1 MLEYE
6 IKQEVCLNQP
16 ETHII
21 PRGKPMNLL
30 RLSIF
35 VLFFTAV
42 VAEKSVLASQQ
53 KADWSTRFGTGYL
66 LSDDADFDNGGNYS
80 SQSFFISG
88 STRKAIGQ
96 NSSLGVGVDYTA
108 IDYDFGGFAVTP
120 WGRADFLTLS
130 VPFSTAIGEEGQF
143 GFIGSLGTAS
153 EESADFAEGVTVTT
167 VVSYM
172 HRFAPALSAGLG
184 AGYVYGLEDSTFFP
198 MLLVRWQITDHLLL
212 ANPFR
217 PGPFGPAGLELSYRF
232 NEQLDFGLGGV
243 YRSVRFALD
252 DTSPVAPAGFA
263 EFEGFPVF
271 ARIGWDAT
279 QSISLNGYLGMTLG
293 GQLNIDDSG
302 GHELSEDD
310 YDTQAIIGLNI
321 SGRF

>member
-1 MLEYE
+1 
-6 IKQEVCLNQP
+6 
-16 ETHII
+16 
-21 PRGKPMNLL
+21 MNPLKVSFL
-30 RLSIF
+30 
-35 VLFFTAV
+35 VLIFTAFA
-42 VAEKSVLASQQ
+42 AEKTVLASQPT
-53 KADWSTRFGTGYL
+53 AGWSTRFGTGYF
-66 LSDDADFDNGGNYS
+66 LSNDADFDNGGNYS
-80 SQSFFISG
+80 SQSFIISG
-88 STRKAIGQ
+88 STQKAIGQ
-96 NSSLGVGVDYTA
+96 KSSLGVGVDYTA
-108 IDYDFGGFAVTP
+108 IVYDFGGLSVTP
-120 WGRADFLTLS
+120 WDRADFLTIS
-130 VPFSTAIGEEGQF
+130 VPFSTAVGEEGQF

-167 VVSYM
+167 VASYI
-172 HRFAPALSAGLG
+172 HRFSPDLSAGLG

-243 YRSVRFALD
+243 YRSMRFALD
-252 DTSPVAPAGFA
+252 DTSPVAPSGFA

-293 GQLNIDDSG
+293 GQLNIDDSD
-302 GHELSEDD
+302 GHEVSEDD
-310 YDTQAIIGLNI
+310 HDTQAIIGLSL

>member
-1 MLEYE
+1 
-6 IKQEVCLNQP
+6 
-16 ETHII
+16 
-21 PRGKPMNLL
+21 MNPLKVSFL
-30 RLSIF
+30 
-35 VLFFTAV
+35 VLIFTAFA
-42 VAEKSVLASQQ
+42 AEKTVLASQPT
-53 KADWSTRFGTGYL
+53 AGWSTRFGTGYF
-66 LSDDADFDNGGNYS
+66 LSNDADFDNGGNYS

-96 NSSLGVGVDYTA
+96 KSSLGVGVDYTA
-108 IDYDFGGFAVTP
+108 IEYDFGGFALTP
-120 WGRADFLTLS
+120 WDRADFLTIS
-130 VPFSTAIGEEGQF
+130 VPFSTAVGEEGQF

-167 VVSYM
+167 VASYI
-172 HRFAPALSAGLG
+172 HRFSPDLSAGLG

-243 YRSVRFALD
+243 YRSMRFALD
-252 DTSPVAPAGFA
+252 DTSPVAPSGFA

-293 GQLNIDDSG
+293 GQLNIDDSD
-302 GHELSEDD
+302 GHEVSEDD
-310 YDTQAIIGLNI
+310 HDTQAIIGLSL